1 MNTGV
6 ESHYERKN
14 YDKQCSK
21 YGMLL
26 IDLCKT
32 ANLVIV
38 NGRMTNASSSNT
50 SLRLEILALLII
62 SYVVHCYLSTSTILL
77 FMKIIQC
84 SLTAI
89 VL

>member
-6 ESHYERKN
+6 EAHYERKN
-14 YDKQCSK
+14 NDKQCSK

-38 NGRMTNASSSNT
+38 NGRMTNDSSSNT
-50 SLRLEILALLII
+50 TFRKLLLII
-62 SYVVHCYLSTSTILL
+62 SCVAHCYLSISTIVL
-77 FMKIIQC
+77 FMNITHC